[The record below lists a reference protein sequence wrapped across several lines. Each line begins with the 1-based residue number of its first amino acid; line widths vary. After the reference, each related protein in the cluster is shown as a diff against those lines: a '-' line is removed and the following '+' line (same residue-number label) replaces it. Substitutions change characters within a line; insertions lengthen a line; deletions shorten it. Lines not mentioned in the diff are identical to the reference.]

1 MMMLSVPAVEITTP
15 RVMSKPPVAP
25 QKFRPASARGR
36 SEFPRPGK
44 VPRQTNWINIKRIA
58 VKATADKRAKGKLR
72 PGSLVSPETIPAYSN
87 PLNVKTESITAW
99 ENDLKLVPGTTE
111 KLANLTKNIPAAT
124 NNRRGTNLPMTKMLL
139 TIAPCRTPSRL
150 KTASAM
156 TIALIT
162 ATRHPPDP
170 AGGQK

>member
-1 MMMLSVPAVEITTP
+1 MKVPETVTTRMTAADTRMAKCGVRKRGWVAFRKPGSCPCSANANSTRGAASMMMLSVPAVEMMTP

-44 VPRQTNWINIKRIA
+44 VPMQTNWIKIKRRA

-72 PGSLVSPETIPAYSN
+72 PGSLVSPDTIPAYSN

-99 ENDLKLVPGTTE
+99 EKDLKLVPGTIE
-111 KLANLTKNIPAAT
+111 KLANLTKNIPAA
-124 NNRRGTNLPMTKMLL
+124 
-139 TIAPCRTPSRL
+139 
-150 KTASAM
+150 
-156 TIALIT
+156 
-162 ATRHPPDP
+162 
-170 AGGQK
+170 